1 MKQYIAMSLITL
13 LLVACGGGSNT
24 PKTVIP
30 DIQLTTTEAFNE
42 VLNQHVVPAIGGA
55 YIEGDQIKENF
66 VLGLRVQ
73 GSVEPLALADRWH
86 LGSIT
91 KSFTST
97 LAAKLIELSY
107 LEWNTK
113 ISEVF
118 DINEYDSKYANV
130 TLEQLLSHTG
140 GIHADIRDVSGWL
153 DYFTS
158 TEDLLL
164 QRTMMANDLMHMSGN
179 TIGVHEYSNGS
190 FVIAGAMLER
200 IMGDSWE
207 ILLTDF
213 VLTPLN
219 IFDVQFGAP
228 TDGWD
233 NSQPYGHEL
242 LNGGWSPMSPDNAF
256 SDNPKAMGPAG
267 TLSMSLDSLS
277 QYLIAHMIGK
287 SGQSTLLEQSSFE
300 KLHRKVSGTDYAM
313 GWYVDGSNIYHPGS
327 NTFWYAHIGID
338 FGSKTVGVIALTN
351 VGGDRGIAVTDNI
364 IDVLLDRNY

>member
-1 MKQYIAMSLITL
+1 MKQLIAIPLITL
-13 LLVACGGGSNT
+13 LMVACGGGSNT
-24 PKTVIP
+24 PETVIP
-30 DIQLTTTEAFNE
+30 DTQLTTTEAFN
-42 VLNQHVVPAIGGA
+42 VVINQHAVPAIGGA
-55 YIEGDQIKENF
+55 YIEGDQVKEQF

-73 GSVEPLALADRWH
+73 GSIEPLALSDRWH

-91 KSFTST
+91 KSFTAT
-97 LAAKLIELSY
+97 LAARLIEQSY
-107 LEWNTK
+107 LEWDTK
-113 ISEVF
+113 ISDVF
-118 DINEYDSKYANV
+118 DTNEYNPKYADV

-140 GIHADIRDVSGWL
+140 GIHADISDVTGWI

-164 QRTMMANDLMHMSGN
+164 QRKMMVNYLMHMSGT
-179 TIGVHEYSNGS
+179 TIGVHKYSNGS

-207 ILLTDF
+207 ALMTDF

-228 TDGWD
+228 TDGYD

-242 LNGGWSPMSPDNAF
+242 LNGGWNPISPVNPF
-256 SDNPKAMGPAG
+256 SDNPKAIGPAG
-267 TLSMSLDSLS
+267 TMSMSLDSLS
-277 QYLIAHMIGK
+277 QYLIAHMTGI

-300 KLHRKVSGTDYAM
+300 KLHRRVSGTDYAM
-313 GWYVDGSNIYHPGS
+313 GWFVDGSNIYHSGS
-327 NTFWYAHIGID
+327 NTYWYAHIGID
-338 FGSKTVGVIALTN
+338 FGAKTVGVIALTN